1 MAKVDV
7 ELLIDDV
14 AITSQAGKKK
24 DYASLGELPF
34 VEQTII
40 GYAAQFIIQVQKNLQ
55 STNKVD
61 TGTLERD
68 IQEGSL
74 IKQGGSYSIDVG
86 YPASSEGARYYDFVN
101 KGVKGFKSGSP
112 NSPYK
117 FRSAYPSMNGPM
129 VNAIQKWVK
138 RNALAQRKETQTK
151 NLSAL
156 QKKRKAVSELNTGRT
171 TAYLIARKI
180 KQRGLPRTGFFDDA
194 IDQVF
199 NEQFYNKM
207 AKAVGGDVR
216 VYIKQ
221 AVTLINEENK

>member
-1 MAKVDV
+1 MAKVNVD
-7 ELLIDDV
+7 LLIDDA
-14 AITSQAGKKK
+14 AISSQAGKKS
-24 DYASLGELPF
+24 DYASVGELPF

-40 GYAAQFIIQVQKNLQ
+40 NYAAKFIIQVQKNLIKA
-55 STNKVD
+55 NKTD
-61 TGTLERD
+61 TGRLETD

-74 IKQGGSYSIDVG
+74 IKEGGSYSIDVG

-101 KGVKGFKSGSP
+101 KGVKGFKSGTP
-112 NSPYK
+112 NSPYR
-117 FRSAYPSMNGPM
+117 FRSAFPSMNGPM

-138 RNALAQRKETQTK
+138 RNALAQRKETQK
-151 NLSAL
+151 FNLSGL
-156 QKKRKAVSELNTGRT
+156 QKKRKSVSELNTGRT

-180 KQRGLPRTGFFDDA
+180 KQRGLPKTGFFDNA

-199 NEQFYNKM
+199 NEQFYSKM

-221 AVTLINEENK
+221 ATSLINDENK

>member
-1 MAKVDV
+1 MPKVDV
-7 ELLIDDV
+7 EVIVDDA
-14 AITSQAGKKK
+14 AIASEASKKS

-34 VEQTII
+34 VEKTMIA
-40 GYAAQFIIQVQKNLQ
+40 YAAKFIIQVQKNLQ
-55 STNKVD
+55 KANKVD
-61 TGTLERD
+61 TGRLETD
-68 IQEGSL
+68 IQEGSV
-74 IKQGGSYSIDVG
+74 IREGKTYSIDIG
-86 YPASSEGARYYDFVN
+86 YPVGSEGAKYYDFVN
-101 KGVKGFKSGSP
+101 KGVKGFKSGTP
-112 NSPYK
+112 NSPYR
-117 FRSAYPSMNGPM
+117 FRSAFPSMNGPM

-138 RNALAQRKETQTK
+138 RNSLSQRNETQRY

-207 AKAVGGDVR
+207 AEALGGDVR
-216 VYIKQ
+216 LYIKQ
-221 AVTLINEENK
+221 AASLINEENK

>member
-1 MAKVDV
+1 MRKLDV
-7 ELLIDDV
+7 TTLIDDV
-14 AITSQAGKKK
+14 AIASEAGKKK
-24 DYASLGELPF
+24 DYASLKELPF
-34 VEQTII
+34 IEKVMIA
-40 GYAAQFIIQVQKNLQ
+40 YAARFIIQVQKNLQ
-55 STNKVD
+55 TTNRVD
-61 TGTLERD
+61 TGRLERD

-74 IKQGGSYSIDVG
+74 TKEGGSYSIDVG
-86 YPASSEGARYYDFVN
+86 YPKDSEAAKYYDFVN
-101 KGVKGFKSGSP
+101 KGVQGFISKQP
-112 NSPYK
+112 NSKYK

-138 RNALAQRKETQTK
+138 RNALAQRNETQK
-151 NLSAL
+151 FNLSGL
-156 QKKRKAVSELNTGRT
+156 QRKRKSVSELNTGRT

-199 NEQFYNKM
+199 NEQFYSKM

>member
-1 MAKVDV
+1 MAKVNYEAV
-7 ELLIDDV
+7 IDDA
-14 AITSQAGKKK
+14 AILSQAGKKK

-74 IKQGGSYSIDVG
+74 IKDGSSYSIDVG
-86 YPASSEGARYYDFVN
+86 YPASSEGAKYYDFVN

-129 VNAIQKWVK
+129 VTAIQKWVK
-138 RNALAQRKETQTK
+138 RNAKLARREDQKTNLSGLQRK
-151 NLSAL
+151 
-156 QKKRKAVSELNTGRT
+156 RKSVSELNTGRT

>member
-1 MAKVDV
+1 MAKVDYEV
-7 ELLIDDV
+7 VVDDA
-14 AITSQAGKKK
+14 AISSQASKKS

-40 GYAAQFIIQVQKNLQ
+40 NYAAKFIIQVQNNLQ

-74 IKQGGSYSIDVG
+74 IREGRTYSIDVG
-86 YPASSEGARYYDFVN
+86 YPASSEGAKYYDFVN
-101 KGVKGFKSGSP
+101 KGVKGFKSGTP
-112 NSPYK
+112 NSPYR
-117 FRSAYPSMNGPM
+117 FRSAFPSINGPM

-138 RNALAQRKETQTK
+138 RNALSSRNETQRY

-207 AKAVGGDVR
+207 AEALGGDVR
-216 VYIKQ
+216 LYIKQ
-221 AVTLINEENK
+221 AASLINEENK

>member
-1 MAKVDV
+1 MAKVNYEV
-7 ELLIDDV
+7 VVDDA
-14 AITSQAGKKK
+14 AIASQAGKKS

-40 GYAAQFIIQVQKNLQ
+40 NYAAKFIIQVQNNLQ

-74 IKQGGSYSIDVG
+74 IREGRTYSIDVG
-86 YPASSEGARYYDFVN
+86 YPASSEGAKYYDFVN
-101 KGVKGFKSGSP
+101 KGVKGFKSGTP
-112 NSPYK
+112 NSPYR
-117 FRSAYPSMNGPM
+117 FRSAFPSINGPM

-138 RNALAQRKETQTK
+138 RNALSSRNETQRYNLSGLQRK
-151 NLSAL
+151 
-156 QKKRKAVSELNTGRT
+156 RKSVSELNTGRT

-194 IDQVF
+194 ITQVF

-207 AKAVGGDVR
+207 AEAVGGDVR

-221 AVTLINEENK
+221 AASLINEENK

>member
-1 MAKVDV
+1 MRKLDV
-7 ELLIDDV
+7 TTLIDDV
-14 AITSQAGKKK
+14 AIASEAGKKK
-24 DYASLGELPF
+24 DYSSLKELPF
-34 VEQTII
+34 IEKVMIA
-40 GYAAQFIIQVQKNLQ
+40 YAARFIIQVQKNLQ
-55 STNKVD
+55 ATNRID
-61 TGTLERD
+61 TGRLERD

-74 IKQGGSYSIDVG
+74 TKEGGTYSIDVG

-156 QKKRKAVSELNTGRT
+156 QKKRKSVSELNTGRT

-194 IDQVF
+194 ITQVF
-199 NEQFYNKM
+199 NDQFYNKM
-207 AKAVGGDVR
+207 AEAVGGDVR

-221 AVTLINEENK
+221 AASLINEENK

>member
-1 MAKVDV
+1 MAKVNYEAV
-7 ELLIDDV
+7 IDDA
-14 AITSQAGKKK
+14 AILSQAGKKK

-74 IKQGGSYSIDVG
+74 IKDGSSYSIDVG

-101 KGVKGFKSGSP
+101 KGVKGFNSGSP

-138 RNALAQRKETQTK
+138 RNALSSRREDQRF
-151 NLSAL
+151 NLSGL
-156 QKKRKAVSELNTGRT
+156 QKKRKSVSELNTGRT

-180 KQRGLPRTGFFDDA
+180 KQRGLPKTGFFDNA